1 VLRFRPYSVPLA
13 FAFALEKPMPIE
25 IVYIRE
31 EHIEGFWNCLD
42 SVARERRWLGAF
54 EGYPLDSM
62 RKFVLGMIEN
72 DNAQYVA
79 LDGEKVVGWIDISP
93 SRLPVSPHV
102 GGLGMGIISAYRGQ
116 GIGKRL
122 MNAAL
127 EKAKARGIKRVEL
140 EVFPHNTAGV
150 ALYKSVGFV
159 EEGRR
164 KNAALLDE
172 GYVDLIMMA
181 LLFT

>member
-1 VLRFRPYSVPLA
+1 MAV
-13 FAFALEKPMPIE
+13 E

-31 EHIEGFWNCLD
+31 DDIEGFWNCLD

-54 EGYPLDSM
+54 EAHPLDAM

-79 LDGEKVVGWIDISP
+79 LDDGKVVGWIDISP
-93 SRLPVSPHV
+93 SRRVISPHV
-102 GGLGMGIISAYRGQ
+102 GGLGMGILDGYRGQ

-122 MNAAL
+122 MTAAL
-127 EKAKARGIKRVEL
+127 EKAKSRGIKRVEL
-140 EVFPHNTAGV
+140 EVFAHNTAAI
-150 ALYKSVGFV
+150 ALYKRMGFV
-159 EEGRR
+159 EEGRC

-181 LLFT
+181 LWLG

>member
-1 VLRFRPYSVPLA
+1 MPVLLHSG
-13 FAFALEKPMPIE
+13 ENMPVE
-25 IVYIRE
+25 IAYIRE

-54 EGYPLDSM
+54 EAHPFDAM

-79 LDGEKVVGWIDISP
+79 LDENGKVVAWIDISP
-93 SRLPVSPHV
+93 SRRVISPHV
-102 GGLGMGIISAYRGQ
+102 GSLGMGILADYRRQ

-122 MNAAL
+122 MTAAL
-127 EKAKARGIKRVEL
+127 EKAKSRGIKRVEL
-140 EVFPHNTAGV
+140 EVFAHNTAGI
-150 ALYKSVGFV
+150 ALYKRMGFV
-159 EEGRR
+159 EEGRCR
-164 KNAALLDE
+164 NAALLDE

-181 LLFT
+181 LWLG